1 RGACLLRHFPR
12 DLSDQLRSLSQREGT
27 TLFMLL
33 LAAFATLL
41 SQYTG
46 QQEIVVGSP
55 TANRTR
61 AELENV
67 VGLFANVLVLR
78 IPCPERMRFRD
89 LLQLVR
95 TITLGAYMHQDLPYE
110 QLVRELQPERD
121 FSYAPWTQ
129 VHFALQNVFDT
140 GIELTG
146 VTLKP
151 LQADQHAVLT
161 DLIVEMLEGKEGLIA
176 SFTYNTDLFDPA
188 TIEQLARHFQTL
200 LTSILLDPTR
210 PLSELALLT
219 ASERQYI
226 LSEWN
231 ATDVDFDQQLCMHHL
246 FEAQVAR
253 TPDALAIISGEAYL
267 TYAKLNEQANRLAHY
282 LQRLG
287 TGPDTLVG
295 LHVERSLEMLIGL
308 FGILKAGGAYVPLD
322 PTYPTDRLTFML
334 ADARL
339 RLVLS
344 QARLG
349 AIPAEQC
356 QTLFLDKDWKSIA
369 GEST

>member
-1 RGACLLRHFPR
+1 
-12 DLSDQLRSLSQREGT
+12 
-27 TLFMLL
+27 
-33 LAAFATLL
+33 
-41 SQYTG
+41 
-46 QQEIVVGSP
+46 
-55 TANRTR
+55 
-61 AELENV
+61 
-67 VGLFANVLVLR
+67 
-78 IPCPERMRFRD
+78 
-89 LLQLVR
+89 
-95 TITLGAYMHQDLPYE
+95 DLPYE

-322 PTYPTDRLTFML
+322 PTYPTERLTFML

-369 GEST
+369 GESSQNPPGTVTPANLAYVIYTSGSTGQPKGVMIEHHNVVNFFTGMDTYLQDDPAGSWLAVTGISFDISILE